1 MLEKDLEKRL
11 EEIET
16 KIEELENMIL
26 DNKLKIMS
34 LLSEKEGEKFEKPNK
49 RKFTLKSEEEKRE
62 ENLTLRIKKIR
73 EMLGNKNE

>member
-34 LLSEKEGEKFEKPNK
+34 LLSEREEEKFEKPNK

-73 EMLGNKNE
+73 EMLRD

>member
-16 KIEELENMIL
+16 KIEELENMVL

-34 LLSEKEGEKFEKPNK
+34 LLSEREGEKFEKPNK